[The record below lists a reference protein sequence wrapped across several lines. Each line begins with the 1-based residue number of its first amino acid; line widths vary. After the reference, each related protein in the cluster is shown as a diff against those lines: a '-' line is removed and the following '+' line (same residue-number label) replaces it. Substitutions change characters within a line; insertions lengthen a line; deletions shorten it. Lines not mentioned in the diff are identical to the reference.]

1 MGFDDERLIVL
12 ETMSPTRLSSNH
24 ARAVALQ
31 EEMIRR
37 VASMP
42 GVIAATAMS
51 KPPFSAEGGWITT
64 YSSESQ
70 SVERRATNP
79 LVNFEVVGPAYFSTL
94 GLNVTRGRE
103 FGSEDAAEGHRTAI
117 VSDELARHAW
127 PGVDPIGQRIRLGG
141 PGDGEEW
148 HTIVGVVGETRYHD
162 LTKAQQTLY
171 LPTRQFSGPVPMT
184 LGVRTRVD
192 DDQIVA
198 RIRALL
204 LTVDRE
210 LLVVKGG
217 TMQELLKA
225 PLAQPRFGASLLG
238 MFALITL
245 VLALVGVFGAMSTTV
260 TQRTRDLSIRL
271 ALGALPEELLWLVLR
286 EGLSI
291 AAIGS
296 ALGIGLALTATR
308 LIRDLLYGIRP
319 TDKLTFVSV
328 ALLVMSAAAIACW
341 IPARRAARLEPM
353 QILRRE

>member
-1 MGFDDERLIVL
+1 
-12 ETMSPTRLSSNH
+12 
-24 ARAVALQ
+24 
-31 EEMIRR
+31 
-37 VASMP
+37 
-42 GVIAATAMS
+42 
-51 KPPFSAEGGWITT
+51 
-64 YSSESQ
+64 
-70 SVERRATNP
+70 
-79 LVNFEVVGPAYFSTL
+79 
-94 GLNVTRGRE
+94 
-103 FGSEDAAEGHRTAI
+103 
-117 VSDELARHAW
+117 
-127 PGVDPIGQRIRLGG
+127 
-141 PGDGEEW
+141 
-148 HTIVGVVGETRYHD
+148 
-162 LTKAQQTLY
+162 
-171 LPTRQFSGPVPMT
+171 MT

-225 PLAQPRFGASLLG
+225 PLAQPRFGASLLS